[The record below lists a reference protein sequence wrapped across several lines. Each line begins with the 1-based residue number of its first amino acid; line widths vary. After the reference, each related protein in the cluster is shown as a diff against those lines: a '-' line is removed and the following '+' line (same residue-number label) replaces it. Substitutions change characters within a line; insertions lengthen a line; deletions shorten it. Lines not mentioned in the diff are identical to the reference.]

1 MKKIK
6 VSFDTWIQLLGMVG
20 VIGGLIFVGLEMQQ
34 TQNIAIAGQ
43 AQARAEMNSA
53 SVQAAIEAGID
64 FHSQKSGSNIQL
76 SEESIQQRNY
86 ANLAYNRIENDYY
99 QYQQGLMSEEVWQRK
114 LLSIIG
120 WYENCNVREIW
131 ERRKQFFVDDLVQ
144 QIEDSGVACQQ
155 KMSQLNVAE

>member
-64 FHSQKSGSNIQL
+64 FHSQKSGST
-76 SEESIQQRNY
+76 
-86 ANLAYNRIENDYY
+86 D
-99 QYQQGLMSEEVWQRK
+99 GP
-114 LLSIIG
+114 
-120 WYENCNVREIW
+120 
-131 ERRKQFFVDDLVQ
+131 
-144 QIEDSGVACQQ
+144 
-155 KMSQLNVAE
+155 